1 MSDQTLVSYFL
12 GNLMLWVRMYMEG
25 VRMYIFRNQKSEK
38 TENLTHD
45 QCLNSTK
52 LYPNYFGSI
61 MWSPDKF
68 FTTLVHLSPTLRH
81 IFSIRFLAVMLFVV
95 ASIFIHSFFLHF
107 FMFLLSSSSMIN
119 ISSQIYSS
127 FLVAH
132 YWSLLYNFI
141 WSCSWLV
148 LLYHILKHFLFENEC
163 VMQCF
168 RILGI
173 CFILGILLKKDN

>member
-61 MWSPDKF
+61 M
-68 FTTLVHLSPTLRH
+68 
-81 IFSIRFLAVMLFVV
+81 
-95 ASIFIHSFFLHF
+95 
-107 FMFLLSSSSMIN
+107 
-119 ISSQIYSS
+119 
-127 FLVAH
+127 
-132 YWSLLYNFI
+132 
-141 WSCSWLV
+141 
-148 LLYHILKHFLFENEC
+148 
-163 VMQCF
+163 
-168 RILGI
+168 
-173 CFILGILLKKDN
+173 